1 MVPSGR
7 PSRSATMFS
16 AAGHPDRA
24 GLHAG
29 DARARADLD
38 ALAPEL
44 APRALGERGMHAAQ
58 DLLAR
63 LEEQQP
69 VVAGIDAA
77 VPRDDVAVEE
87 VLQLGDQLDAR
98 VAAADDADG
107 EHPPPRGRIGLV
119 VGVLRRIED
128 VIAQHDAVLE
138 PLVAEGVLLHT
149 RHAEARHHAAHG
161 HDQPVVTLDPLGH
174 DHAAAGE
181 VDVRHRVATEAEA
194 ARAADVAQRLNDVS
208 RLDHRG
214 GDLGQERREE
224 QVVPVADQ
232 EDLDVGAIAQ
242 PALEHAH
249 SLHPGEAAAEDDDP
263 HHTSS
268 TTRQPSGN
276 TRGTLPVS
284 PPPVTFAIAETG
296 TAASSARTADT

>member
-7 PSRSATMFS
+7 PSSSATMFS
-16 AAGHPDRA
+16 AARRA
-24 GLHAG
+24 WASAAG
-29 DARARADLD
+29 MIGIEAS
-38 ALAPEL
+38 ALSSMETASPAP
-44 APRALGERGMHAAQ
+44 GERGMHAAQ
-58 DLLAR
+58 DLVAR

-98 VAAADDADG
+98 IAAADNADG
-107 EHPPPRGRIGLV
+107 EHPAPHGRIGLV
-119 VGVLRRIED
+119 VGVLRRIEN

-161 HDQPVVTLDPLGH
+161 HDQPIVALDPLGH

-181 VDVRHRVATEAEA
+181 VDVRHRVAAEAEA
-194 ARAADVAQRLNDVS
+194 PRAADVAQRLNDVS

-224 QVVPVADQ
+224 QVVPVADE

-249 SLHPGEAAAEDDDP
+249 GLHPGEAAAEDDDP

-268 TTRQPSGN
+268 TPRSPATTSPMAV
-276 TRGTLPVS
+276 TVS
-284 PPPVTFAIAETG
+284 P
-296 TAASSARTADT
+296 ASVSTWRARSASAARTITT